1 MTNGKDDEKA
11 LLACI
16 FLDPNIIF
24 KATLFESHF
33 LYPEHRRI
41 FRAMWECADRNIK
54 IDYISI
60 GDIDHEID
68 KKYIADISD
77 RVPSGANWPYYQA
90 KVIEAYQRRKLETL
104 GKRIAE
110 LSGEHAPGEI
120 IEMAEQ
126 ELLEIGTNGQTRKVV
141 RMSEIMGEVITKIEE
156 RAKSKGVL
164 PGIPTGLSQL
174 DFFIG
179 GLQRSRYLIIGAR
192 PSDGKS
198 ALALN
203 MATHIAITEKTPVGI
218 ISAESSNYEIGSRTI
233 SSEGHIIGNR
243 LMTGMLTGSDIQS
256 LLDVGGKINQA
267 PLYLYDAPNIRFTEL
282 KSVARQMV
290 AVHKVAC
297 IFIDYI
303 QIVQWDDKKLP
314 FYEQVKNVSL
324 GIKQLARELKIP
336 IVALAQLRR
345 DAEGREPEMADLGDS
360 SQLEKDADVLM
371 FIYHKKP
378 KQKENE
384 AGFTDDELSFLLV
397 KKNRDGAKGN
407 VNVTFRREYVKFYP
421 RGDS

>member
-1 MTNGKDDEKA
+1 MQNGNDDEKA
-11 LLACI
+11 LLSCI
-16 FLDPNIIF
+16 LLDPDIIF
-24 KATLFESHF
+24 KSTLFESHF
-33 LYPEHRRI
+33 FYPAHRRI
-41 FRAMWECADRNIK
+41 FRAMKECADRNIK

-60 GDIDHEID
+60 GDIDHEINKNQLMD
-68 KKYIADISD
+68 VSD
-77 RVPSGANWPYYQA
+77 RVPSGANWFYYQA
-90 KVIEAYQRRKLETL
+90 KVIETYQRKKLETL

-110 LSGEHAPGEI
+110 LSGDHAPGEV
-120 IEMAEQ
+120 IEIAEQ

-141 RMSEIMGEVITKIEE
+141 RMSEIMGETISNIEE
-156 RAKSKGVL
+156 RSKSKGAL
-164 PGIPTGLSQL
+164 PGIATGLSQL

-179 GLQRSRYLIIGAR
+179 GLQKSRYIIIGAR

-203 MATHIAITEKTPVGI
+203 MATHIGISEKTPVGI
-218 ISAESSNYEIGSRTI
+218 ISAESSNYEIASRTI

-243 LMTGMLTGSDIQS
+243 LMTGMLTSSDIQS

-297 IFIDYI
+297 IFVDYI

-360 SQLEKDADVLM
+360 SQLEKDADALM
-371 FIYHKKP
+371 FIYHKRP
-378 KQKENE
+378 KQK
-384 AGFTDDELSFLLV
+384 DDEMKPSGDEQSFLLV
-397 KKNRDGAKGN
+397 KKNRDGAKGVVK
-407 VNVTFRREYVKFYP
+407 VNFIREYVRFYEVEHE
-421 RGDS
+421 